1 MPCSNTRRSMTPRSL
16 AKRSLTAATW
26 ALTVRAQVVVMEDVD
41 DDDVRVYL
49 VMHDENGWVAR
60 MQAQHYAEVMA
71 QEEGGT
77 YEH

>member
-1 MPCSNTRRSMTPRSL
+1 VIRKLWSDSHAVPST
-16 AKRSLTAATW
+16 
-26 ALTVRAQVVVMEDVD
+26 TVRAQVVVMEDVD